1 MENKK
6 TESKSDKKS
15 EKKSETESEKKS
27 ENGSKNESEN
37 ESKNKSE
44 KKTEKKSETESETE
58 SESESENKNKREN
71 KNKSENESENVN
83 STINTVNTTSNTVK
97 PTSNALNPTSNV
109 QLILDKIKN
118 LPISSDDKAIL
129 MKQFKQNIIN
139 PSLNED
145 QNLSD
150 IQKKYLNP
158 KQIIDSNYINTQ
170 HDYSTFK
177 DPNLNLYPQQ
187 VQLQPQQNLQIQ
199 PPFQQPL
206 QYYNS
211 NQQLQL
217 QNMNQ
222 GDLMTK
228 SQFEILKNKIDS
240 LQYELIDLLRHVKDY
255 TQRYM
260 NSVRQ
265 QDLVKIDEYVN
276 GLFEVDKSIK
286 EVKEKSL
293 ELEAKAPEE
302 ADSQESVITKTTNGI
317 KNAMGSLGSS
327 MSGITSLVSST
338 ANLANS
344 YLSAPIIKKKDG
356 EQAKTPKPNEPTEAT
371 ETKNTNVVSVD
382 EYIKDK
388 ENKEGNINL
397 SNNSIKKTVETS
409 KEDTTKKETPEE
421 GTPEEKTPEEGTPE
435 EETDETEEEAPAET
449 EEALD
454 ETEEAPTEQE
464 EAPTEQEESPT
475 EQEEA
480 PADTEEEAPTEQEES
495 PTEQEEAPAETE
507 EDTTEPEGG
516 PAESEEETAKNL
528 GNALQELNAKIN
540 TKTQP
545 QSKIIKQDK
554 KEKITSNI
562 QSGGTYKTLKNNISL
577 LKLKITKKK
586 LQKKLKKELQK
597 EYKNTK
603 HNFKKHKI
611 KKITKNKKKL
621 NN

>member
-6 TESKSDKKS
+6 TES
-15 EKKSETESEKKS
+15 ESKNERTNESKN
-27 ENGSKNESEN
+27 ERTNESKNESKN
-37 ESKNKSE
+37 TSKSESKN
-44 KKTEKKSETESETE
+44 ESNHE
-58 SESESENKNKREN
+58 
-71 KNKSENESENVN
+71 NKSESKSESKSENVN
-83 STINTVNTTSNTVK
+83 STINNVNPIQPPSN
-97 PTSNALNPTSNV
+97 PTPPTLNPTSNV
-109 QLILDKIKN
+109 QVILDKIKN
-118 LPISSDDKAIL
+118 LPISNDDKTIL

-158 KQIIDSNYINTQ
+158 KQIMDTNYIHSQ
-170 HDYSTFK
+170 PDYSTFK
-177 DPNLNLYPQQ
+177 DPNLSLY
-187 VQLQPQQNLQIQ
+187 PQQNLQLQ
-199 PPFQQPL
+199 APFQQPMH
-206 QYYNS
+206 YYNG

-222 GDLMTK
+222 SDLMTK

-265 QDLVKIDEYVN
+265 QDLVKIDEYVA

-293 ELEAKAPEE
+293 ELEAKTPEE
-302 ADSQESVITKTTNGI
+302 GADTQESVIAKTTNGI

-327 MSGITSLVSST
+327 ISGITSLVSST

-344 YLSAPIIKKKDG
+344 YLSTPIIKKKEG
-356 EQAKTPKPNEPTEAT
+356 EQPKTSKPTETNKPNQPTETT

-388 ENKEGNINL
+388 ENREGTNNL
-397 SNNSIKKTVETS
+397 PINSIKKTEAEATEAEVVDAPEEATEPEAEATEPEAEATEPEAEATEPEEEVVDAPEEEVEVVDAPEEAT
-409 KEDTTKKETPEE
+409 EPEEEVVDAPEEVVDAPEEEVVDAPEEEEATEPEEE
-421 GTPEEKTPEEGTPE
+421 GTT
-435 EETDETEEEAPAET
+435 
-449 EEALD
+449 
-454 ETEEAPTEQE
+454 
-464 EAPTEQEESPT
+464 
-475 EQEEA
+475 
-480 PADTEEEAPTEQEES
+480 
-495 PTEQEEAPAETE
+495 
-507 EDTTEPEGG
+507 
-516 PAESEEETAKNL
+516 KNL

-545 QSKIIKQDK
+545 QSKKIKKD
-554 KEKITSNI
+554 KITSNI
-562 QSGGTYKTLKNNISL
+562 QSGGTYNTLKNNISV

-597 EYKNTK
+597 QSKNTK
-603 HNFKKHKI
+603 HNFKKYKI
-611 KKITKNKKKL
+611 KKITKNKKNI